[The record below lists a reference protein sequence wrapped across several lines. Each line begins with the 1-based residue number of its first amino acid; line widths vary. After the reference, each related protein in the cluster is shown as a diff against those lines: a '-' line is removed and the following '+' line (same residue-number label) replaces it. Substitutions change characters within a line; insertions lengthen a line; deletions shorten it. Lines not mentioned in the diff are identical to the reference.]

1 MEAVEKL
8 SCGMKGAIMMEY
20 KSIGDNWYEVL
31 GSNAKQETMIFSIS
45 NYVTDNLKDKK
56 DIHVIWH
63 KHGKTKKLMKSHIC
77 LHTYVRDSEGN
88 CFGLYNPTIRND
100 GQINFRWVLEDTP
113 ENEKKIID
121 ECIRL
126 FESATGKSATEEKIE
141 HIKEAAKEQKLEVVH
156 ELPEGWKERNYAT
169 DPIGAV
175 TIDNNKKHFIYID
188 GRTKKNPEY
197 KKMLL
202 IK

>member
-1 MEAVEKL
+1 MV
-8 SCGMKGAIMMEY
+8 
-20 KSIGDNWYEVL
+20 W
-31 GSNAKQETMIFSIS
+31 
-45 NYVTDNLKDKK
+45 
-56 DIHVIWH
+56 
-63 KHGKTKKLMKSHIC
+63 
-77 LHTYVRDSEGN
+77 
-88 CFGLYNPTIRND
+88 
-100 GQINFRWVLEDTP
+100 
-113 ENEKKIID
+113 
-121 ECIRL
+121 
-126 FESATGKSATEEKIE
+126 
-141 HIKEAAKEQKLEVVH
+141 LEVVH

>member
-1 MEAVEKL
+1 M
-8 SCGMKGAIMMEY
+8 
-20 KSIGDNWYEVL
+20 
-31 GSNAKQETMIFSIS
+31 
-45 NYVTDNLKDKK
+45 
-56 DIHVIWH
+56 
-63 KHGKTKKLMKSHIC
+63 
-77 LHTYVRDSEGN
+77 
-88 CFGLYNPTIRND
+88 
-100 GQINFRWVLEDTP
+100 LEDTP

-126 FESATGKSATEEKIE
+126 FESATGKSATDRKIE
-141 HIKEAAKEQKLEVVH
+141 RVMEAAKEQKLEVVH

>member
-1 MEAVEKL
+1 
-8 SCGMKGAIMMEY
+8 MKGAIMMEY
-20 KSIGDNWYEVL
+20 KSRGDNWYEVL

-126 FESATGKSATEEKIE
+126 FEFATGKSATDRKIE
-141 HIKEAAKEQKLEVVH
+141 RVMEAAKEQKLEVVH